1 MTQKERTLSCSGNM
15 ANISTTSL
23 KIKSKDYVHQLLE
36 DSRTRKARK
45 EALEKELYDKQLL
58 ELQQKKQEKLKANV
72 FTQPT
77 ATHFSRRNETTK
89 REVENSPPVKQNVER
104 VNTRTKHTLDIQQI
118 SYQQELQNRIEEK
131 ADKYLKLAD
140 GNARRDLNISYSPPT
155 KQKYTKPFE
164 DDFDPYAT
172 CVKAVDVLPAHTF
185 EKLIPNNSSSEDK
198 LKEIDEQE
206 KLVYNEIT
214 KLDAVLEANNVSPQK
229 QTEVE
234 PQVPRKRPT
243 TFVKPLDMQR
253 LTLASSNERQK
264 VSQKDD
270 ATESNDK
277 RKMVVRSTI
286 TSRRRCQSASRVRLK
301 QQIEKDIEE
310 KRLFKPRINH
320 SVIGS
325 FTTTPINTY
334 RSRPSSAGNATN
346 RTMLSRSTIGSSTH
360 RSTSS
365 HSHKAA
371 SNTSVAER
379 SVYDP
384 EDEEIGPTVKA
395 TFVQLKHLMIRDE
408 EFKRVMNDIKLA
420 EKNISDLYERNLEQS
435 KIQRQQT
442 KPMLSTLSEHR
453 TSKNNYGPNGVE
465 TRKSGTRKATA
476 DVTVSKLDTK
486 EPDLIED
493 TFTSGGSSHNIKHAM
508 ALKLEQLQ
516 ESLNNLS
523 MNSDQQDTM
532 RRKTNVEDLKNAE
545 CIPEESI
552 YSPHIRT
559 TINPSGNED
568 NTLAITTY
576 ITTPP
581 NMSLD
586 RIRQV
591 RSTTRVVQN
600 NDDVHSA
607 PERVDDSHE
616 LKHDANPLL
625 KIINRNNT
633 SNIKRSEIP
642 SYTRQHERNS
652 PTVKSFV
659 STALQ
664 QLEPTDSDIHVSDVS
679 LSPSSVNTLQL
690 FKQHMHRKYQQM
702 SPQKQVESD
711 DEFLKKFEYFENKL
725 KHKV

>member
-1 MTQKERTLSCSGNM
+1 M

-23 KIKSKDYVHQLLE
+23 KIKSNKDYVHQLLE

-72 FTQPT
+72 LTQPT
-77 ATHFSRRNETTK
+77 ATHFSRRNETSK
-89 REVENSPPVKQNVER
+89 REVENSPPVKQNAER
-104 VNTRTKHTLDIQQI
+104 ANTRTKHTLDTQQI

-131 ADKYLKLAD
+131 ADNYLKLAD

-155 KQKYTKPFE
+155 KQKYSKPFD

-172 CVKAVDVLPAHTF
+172 RVTAVDVVPARTF
-185 EKLIPNNSSSEDK
+185 DKLIHNNSSEDK

-214 KLDAVLEANNVSPQK
+214 KLDAVLEANNTSPQK
-229 QTEVE
+229 QTDIE
-234 PQVPRKRPT
+234 PRKRPT

-253 LTLASSNERQK
+253 LTLASSTERQK
-264 VSQKDD
+264 ASQKDD
-270 ATESNDK
+270 ITESYDK

-301 QQIEKDIEE
+301 QQAEKDLEE

-325 FTTTPINTY
+325 FTTTPINTH
-334 RSRPSSAGNATN
+334 RSRASSAGNATH
-346 RTMLSRSTIGSSTH
+346 RSMLSRSTIGSSTH

-365 HSHKAA
+365 HSSKAV
-371 SNTSVAER
+371 SNTSRAEK

-384 EDEEIGPTVKA
+384 EEEMGPTVKA

-408 EFKRVMNDIKLA
+408 EFKRVMNDIKIA

-435 KIQRQQT
+435 KIQRHQT
-442 KPMLSTLSEHR
+442 KPILSTLNESR
-453 TSKNNYGPNGVE
+453 TSKINHGPNSVE
-465 TRKSGTRKATA
+465 TRKSGTRTATTA
-476 DVTVSKLDTK
+476 GVTVPQLDIK
-486 EPDLIED
+486 EPDQIED
-493 TFTSGGSSHNIKHAM
+493 TFTSAGSSHNIKHAM

-523 MNSDQQDTM
+523 MNSDQDT
-532 RRKTNVEDLKNAE
+532 RRKTVEDVGHTEHKS
-545 CIPEESI
+545 EERI

-616 LKHDANPLL
+616 PKHYANPLL
-625 KIINRNNT
+625 KIINCNNT
-633 SNIKRSEIP
+633 SNTKRSDI
-642 SYTRQHERNS
+642 SSDTRQYERNS

-664 QLEPTDSDIHVSDVS
+664 QLEPTDSDIHISDVS
-679 LSPSSVNTLQL
+679 LSPSSVNTLHL
-690 FKQHMHRKYQQM
+690 FKQHMHRKHQQM

>member
-1 MTQKERTLSCSGNM
+1 M

-23 KIKSKDYVHQLLE
+23 KIKSNKDYVHQLLE

-58 ELQQKKQEKLKANV
+58 ELQQKKHEKLKANIL
-72 FTQPT
+72 TQPT
-77 ATHFSRRNETTK
+77 ATHFSRRNETSK
-89 REVENSPPVKQNVER
+89 REVENSPPVKQNAER
-104 VNTRTKHTLDIQQI
+104 ANTRAKHTLDTERI

-131 ADKYLKLAD
+131 ADNYLKLAD

-155 KQKYTKPFE
+155 KQKYTKPFDE
-164 DDFDPYAT
+164 DFDPYAT
-172 CVKAVDVLPAHTF
+172 CVTAVDVLPARTF
-185 EKLIPNNSSSEDK
+185 DKLIPNHSSEDK

-214 KLDAVLEANNVSPQK
+214 KLDAVLEANNTSPQK
-229 QTEVE
+229 QTEIE
-234 PQVPRKRPT
+234 HQVPRKRPT

-253 LTLASSNERQK
+253 LANSNERQK
-264 VSQKDD
+264 PSQKDD

-301 QQIEKDIEE
+301 QQAEKDLEE

-325 FTTTPINTY
+325 FTTTPMNTH
-334 RSRPSSAGNATN
+334 RSRASSAGNATN
-346 RTMLSRSTIGSSTH
+346 RSMLSRSTIGSSTH

-365 HSHKAA
+365 HSSKAV
-371 SNTSVAER
+371 SSMSFAEK

-384 EDEEIGPTVKA
+384 VEEEMGPTVKA

-408 EFKRVMNDIKLA
+408 EFKRVMNDIKIA

-435 KIQRQQT
+435 KIQRLQT
-442 KPMLSTLSEHR
+442 KPISSTVHQSG
-453 TSKNNYGPNGVE
+453 TSKINHGPNGVE
-465 TRKSGTRKATA
+465 TRKSGARTATTA
-476 DVTVSKLDTK
+476 VPQFDK
-486 EPDLIED
+486 EPDQIED
-493 TFTSGGSSHNIKHAM
+493 TFTSAGSSHNIKHAM

-523 MNSDQQDTM
+523 MNSDVVQDT
-532 RRKTNVEDLKNAE
+532 RRKTVEDVSHTEHKL
-545 CIPEESI
+545 EERI

-581 NMSLD
+581 NMSID

-591 RSTTRVVQN
+591 RSTTKVVQN

-607 PERVDDSHE
+607 PERVDDS
-616 LKHDANPLL
+616 KHDANPLL

-633 SNIKRSEIP
+633 SNTKGDIP
-642 SYTRQHERNS
+642 SDTRQYERNS
-652 PTVKSFV
+652 LTVKSFV

-664 QLEPTDSDIHVSDVS
+664 QLEPTDSDIHISDVS

-690 FKQHMHRKYQQM
+690 FKQHMHRKHQQI
-702 SPQKQVESD
+702 SPQKQVEND